1 MLFNQMADFSE
12 ILGDIRAGVVTLAKA
27 TVQNYVD
34 AAVTDAEEFLGG
46 TEEKLK
52 RWTLLLADGSLT
64 TEDFEWLVRS
74 QADLAQMRA
83 LKQSG
88 LALVRVDEFKSS
100 LLNLVTDTIFRFV
113 L

>member
-12 ILGDIRAGVVTLAKA
+12 ILGEIRTGVVTLAQA
-27 TVQNYVD
+27 TIQNYVD
-34 AAVTDAEEFLGG
+34 AAVEDAEDFIGS
-46 TEEKLK
+46 TEGKLK
-52 RWTLLLADGSLT
+52 RWTGLLADGSLT

-83 LKQSG
+83 LKRSG

-100 LLNLVTDTIFRFV
+100 LLNLVTDTVFRFV